1 MKEEDIQG
9 VTSVRWTRAGY
20 LITGGDDGIV
30 RMWDAKSGDN
40 TVHSIKGHH
49 ASINYI
55 DISLEE
61 DYIISGAD
69 DNFVA
74 LYGISDKYNLYRDIN
89 KPDS

>member
-20 LITGGDDGIV
+20 LITGGDDGVV
-30 RMWDAKSGDN
+30 RIWDTRAGGAAL
-40 TVHSIKGHH
+40 HAIKGHH

-55 DISLEE
+55 DLSVDE

-69 DNFVA
+69 DNFAA
-74 LYGISDKYNLYRDIN
+74 LYGVSDKYNLYRDIN
-89 KPDS
+89 KPDA